1 MEQSKGY
8 LYSILQLYE
17 EGRVLMLLLLLLWHH
32 VLIIII
38 IIIIIII
45 TELLWR
51 LLQSIVR
58 PTAPYNMRVHK
69 ND

>member
-1 MEQSKGY
+1 MSEER
-8 LYSILQLYE
+8 ILAVAEKLSNTPN
-17 EGRVLMLLLLLLWHH
+17 LPKLAKNH
-32 VLIIII
+32 VAHLVPVCI

>member
-17 EGRVLMLLLLLLWHH
+17 EGHVLMLLLLLLWHH
-32 VLIIII
+32 VLI